1 MTTDM
6 TTSMPSLADKATA
19 MLDTMEAAH
28 DSQQTPQKE
37 LTTVDVVLADKLPEQ
52 KAPEVQ
58 VQQQTQPVTPPTVND
73 DIEVTVKVDGKEQ
86 VVKLGELKNGYSR
99 ESTFTQRM
107 QTLGQQRR
115 QLEEYFAQ
123 QQAQVNQQAQ
133 AVALAQ
139 QQLQQFGQQRQQ
151 PQVDQPKFNPNDIAT
166 VGELQ
171 QALAHMAQQVQYARQ
186 QDAQVF
192 QTELQQAQARQAQEL
207 IVQRDQERFST
218 ALEKFMKSEDGQLLA
233 ELTPYAADTI
243 RFQTMQTAPESVDEA
258 IKMMD
263 GIAKEWAQK
272 VKGRVQSQSV
282 RQEVVKAKT
291 VMEPPVG
298 TPAATISQPK
308 PSVFKKDGGVDYNA
322 LFQRSLSLMD

>member
-1 MTTDM
+1 MTNDM
-6 TTSMPSLADKATA
+6 TTNMPSLADKAQT
-19 MLDTMEAAH
+19 MLDSMEAAH
-28 DSQQTPQKE
+28 DSQQAPQKE
-37 LTTVDVVLADKLPEQ
+37 LTTVDVVLQNKLPD
-52 KAPEVQ
+52 PEPTVEPK
-58 VQQQTQPVTPPTVND
+58 VEPKVEQPVPTIND

-86 VVKLGELKNGYSR
+86 TVKLGELKNGYSR

-123 QQAQVNQQAQ
+123 QQAQINQQAQ
-133 AVALAQ
+133 AIQLAQ

-151 PQVDQPKFNPNDIAT
+151 PVAQPQLNPNDIAT

-171 QALAHMAQQVQYARQ
+171 QAMQALVQQVQQARQ

-192 QTELQQAQARQAQEL
+192 QTELQKAQQQQMQEL
-207 IVQRDQERFST
+207 AVRRDQERFST
-218 ALEKFMKSEDGQLLA
+218 ALETFMESEDGKLLS
-233 ELTPYAADTI
+233 ELNPFAADAI
-243 RFQTMQTAPESVDEA
+243 RFQTMQTSPETTDEA
-258 IKMMD
+258 IKNMSV
-263 GIAKEWAQK
+263 IAKEWAQK
-272 VKGRVQSQSV
+272 VKGRVQTSAV

-298 TPAATISQPK
+298 TPAATIAQPK